1 MLKQSPTG
9 RDGDV
14 WAKRRPSP
22 AAAAWAS
29 RAKRAFCSSPA
40 IFFQGREFQG
50 AGAPQLCILGLVDHA
65 HPALAELFGDAQG

>member
-9 RDGDV
+9 RAGDV
-14 WAKRRPSP
+14 WAKPRPSP

-40 IFFQGREFQG
+40 IFSRGGNFKVPVRRNFV
-50 AGAPQLCILGLVDHA
+50 PS
-65 HPALAELFGDAQG
+65 AL